1 RYLDDIVTVSEEEV
15 ANAILELLE
24 QEKTVA
30 EGAGAASVAALI
42 GGRVTGVESRRV
54 CAVISGGNIDVNVIA
69 RIIERG
75 LVAAGRIYRID
86 LQLPDT
92 PGSLARVLSLIA
104 TSRANVL
111 EIYHNRTFSDPSTL

>member
-1 RYLDDIVTVSEEEV
+1 SMKASLEAGRIVDVPEATTLCDGIAVRTVGKQPFATLSRYLDDIVTVSEEEV

-75 LVAAGRIYRID
+75 
-86 LQLPDT
+86 
-92 PGSLARVLSLIA
+92 
-104 TSRANVL
+104 
-111 EIYHNRTFSDPSTL
+111 